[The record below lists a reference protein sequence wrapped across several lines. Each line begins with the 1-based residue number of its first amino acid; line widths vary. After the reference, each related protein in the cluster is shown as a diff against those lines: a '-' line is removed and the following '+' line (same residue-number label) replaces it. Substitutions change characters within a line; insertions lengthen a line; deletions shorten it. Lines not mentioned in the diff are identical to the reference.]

1 MKNLELSEPEKC
13 AIHLDLYD
21 TDQTDLMTEFLFSV
35 LITKLYGHG
44 EELFYLP
51 KEIEI
56 KIEIPNGFVNLIN
69 KFPILQLFKETKL
82 LLRNLPE
89 LKVSQDLYSNVQ
101 IVANYL
107 KLLKNNEIDD
117 KDLIFDGKTPTIIAS
132 FDTKKKAQTQQQKE
146 CQ

>member
-56 KIEIPNGFVNLIN
+56 KIEIPNSFIN
-69 KFPILQLFKETKL
+69 YKE
-82 LLRNLPE
+82 
-89 LKVSQDLYSNVQ
+89 LY
-101 IVANYL
+101 
-107 KLLKNNEIDD
+107 K
-117 KDLIFDGKTPTIIAS
+117 II
-132 FDTKKKAQTQQQKE
+132 
-146 CQ
+146 